1 MSFTPVV
8 GSGNATR
15 IPRFGWP
22 PASVVEG
29 VTGKLETWTAAWAR
43 GARRPR
49 HRARQPDGSSAAARD
64 LARSGPARAARQL
77 ARRLPLARRAPPHG
91 APATRLA
98 PRRLARA
105 ADSKGFSGLPAR

>member
-29 VTGKLETWTAAWAR
+29 VTEKLETSTAAWAR
-43 GARRPR
+43 G
-49 HRARQPDGSSAAARD
+49 GSSAAARD